1 MLMCDDVL
9 GETEWLT
16 PSQITAE
23 MLGESSY
30 TQACEVCY
38 SCEGIIDSTMARLAD
53 AIEQA
58 VGYALG
64 LVDDD
69 YIHAYDSLSPQQRLT
84 IWRQCTA

>member
-1 MLMCDDVL
+1 M
-9 GETEWLT
+9 

-23 MLGESSY
+23 MLGDSSY
-30 TQACEVCY
+30 TQACEACY
-38 SCEGIIDSTMARLAD
+38 SCEGVIDATMAKIAN

-69 YIHAYDSLSPQQRLT
+69 YTRAVGSLTPQQRLT